1 MMRAAFCGAV
11 LALVLSAPAVAAT
24 PSYAVIDLGVQ
35 QSGEGLLWRGI
46 VGTPAPG
53 SYPIPSGAIGT
64 LYASNSVATVGTVT
78 RSDTEIDAA
87 LWTVDSKGNLVFTN
101 IGVLPGGVGV
111 GRFPFAAAYGVNKVG
126 DVVGVTD
133 TPYTVNTSNGTR
145 GTTHAFLW
153 NSETVRDLG
162 TMRDLGS
169 IAGNGYFSQ
178 AEGVNDSR
186 EIVGW
191 TNTISSV
198 TGETLQ
204 RAFIYINGTMLNLT
218 FYLVGGPTVLLSDAT
233 AIDCQ
238 GNISAIGTPASGGS
252 GWPHTYLLIRQGA
265 QRTCAN

>member
-1 MMRAAFCGAV
+1 MMRAFSGGAV

-35 QSGEGLLWRGI
+35 QSGEGLPWRGI
-46 VGTPAPG
+46 VGNPAPG
-53 SYPIPSGAIGT
+53 SYPVPTGEIGT
-64 LYASNSVATVGTVT
+64 IYASNSIATVGTVSQPGQET
-78 RSDTEIDAA
+78 DAA
-87 LWTVDSKGNLVFTN
+87 LWTQDSNGHLVFTD
-101 IGVLPGGVGV
+101 IGILPGGAEPGEP
-111 GRFPFAAAYGVNKVG
+111 PFAAAYGANKVG
-126 DVVGVTD
+126 EVVGVSD
-133 TPYTVNTSNGTR
+133 TPYAVSIPNSTR
-145 GTTHAFLW
+145 NASHAFLW
-153 NSETVRDLG
+153 NSGTMTDLG
-162 TMRDLGS
+162 T

-191 TNTISSV
+191 TNTISGV

-204 RAFIYINGTMLNLT
+204 RAFVYINGTMFNLT